1 MTTEDPSSRPRR
13 SAPVVLLVVTALCV
27 LLLVSAAHPGAHQV
41 PAEGADDGM
50 PVLRAA
56 AEAEG
61 ETHYA
66 AVRRVTGPEGQP
78 ASLRVANHP
87 DRGIVVAP
95 AGFEDEPFVVEAS
108 QALESL
114 DDRLLEVLRDTY
126 RVVDAGRTELGGRSA
141 HLVEAVRADGTVAGR
156 FWVDTDNGLLV
167 GRTAYD
173 RDGGAA
179 LSMNLTDLETGEGEW
194 PEQAWTGQPWG
205 EALDAGDREDLRSKG
220 WELQEHLTWD
230 LRLVDARATQHEG
243 HKVVHAVYSD
253 GLAQVSLFLQR
264 GKLETDHPTAPFGG
278 YVGTEQGGTGI
289 SSGHDTIFGGDAGQY
304 QTMWQADGFVF
315 TVLADAP
322 ADLATSAVTALPSP
336 EGSSGFWARVE
347 RGLDRMGPL

>member
-1 MTTEDPSSRPRR
+1 MNTEDPSSRPRR
-13 SAPVVLLVVTALCV
+13 PAPVVSLVITVLCV
-27 LLLVSAAHPGAHQV
+27 LPLVSAVHPGADQV

-66 AVRRVTGPEGQP
+66 AVRQVTGPDGRSAALSVVNRPEQ
-78 ASLRVANHP
+78 
-87 DRGIVVAP
+87 GIVLAP
-95 AGFEDEPFVVEAS
+95 VGSEDEAFVVEAS

-126 RVVDAGRTELGGRSA
+126 QVVDAGRTELDGRSA
-141 HLVEAVRADGTVAGR
+141 RLVEAVRADGTVAGR
-156 FWVDTDNGLLV
+156 FWVDTDSGLLV
-167 GRTAYD
+167 GRTVHD
-173 RDGGAA
+173 RDGGPA
-179 LSMNLTDLETGEGEW
+179 LSMNLTDLEMGEGEW
-194 PEQAWTGQPWG
+194 PNRASTGQPWG
-205 EALDAGDREDLRSKG
+205 EALDTRERDDLRSEG
-220 WELQEHLTWD
+220 WEIEERLTWN
-230 LRLVDARATQHEG
+230 LHLVDARATQHEG

-253 GLAQVSLFLQR
+253 GLAQVSLFVQR
-264 GKLETDHPTAPFGG
+264 GKLEADHPSSPSDG
-278 YVGTEQGGTGI
+278 YVGTEQGGAGI
-289 SSGHDTIFGGDAGQY
+289 SLGHDTIFGGDVGQY

-336 EGSSGFWARVE
+336 EGTGFWARVE
-347 RGLDRMGPL
+347 RGLDRMGTL

>member
-1 MTTEDPSSRPRR
+1 MSTEDPSSRPRR
-13 SAPVVLLVVTALCV
+13 SAPVVLLVVTVLCV
-27 LLLVSAAHPGAHQV
+27 LLLASATHPGANQV

-50 PVLRAA
+50 TVLRSA

-66 AVRRVTGPEGQP
+66 AVRRVTGPDGRP

-87 DRGIVVAP
+87 DRGIVFAPVAS
-95 AGFEDEPFVVEAS
+95 EDEPFVVEAS

-114 DDRLLEVLRDTY
+114 DDRLLEMLRDTY
-126 RVVDAGRTELGGRSA
+126 RVVDAGRTEIDGRPA
-141 HLVEAVRADGTVAGR
+141 RLVEAVRADGTVAGR
-156 FWVDTDNGLLV
+156 FWVDTGSGLLV
-167 GRTAYD
+167 GRTAYG

-179 LSMNLTDLETGEGEW
+179 LSMNLTDLEMVEGEW
-194 PEQAWTGQPWG
+194 PERASTGQPWG
-205 EALDAGDREDLRSKG
+205 EALDAREREDLRSEG
-220 WELQEHLTWD
+220 WELREHLTWD
-230 LRLVDARATQHEG
+230 LRLVDARSTRYEG
-243 HKVVHAVYSD
+243 RKVVHAVYSD
-253 GLAQVSLFLQR
+253 GLAQISLFLQR
-264 GKLETDHPTAPFGG
+264 GKLGTDHSSIPSGG

-289 SSGHDTIFGGDAGQY
+289 SPGHDTLFGDDVGQY
-304 QTMWQADGFVF
+304 RTMWQADGFVF

-336 EGSSGFWARVE
+336 EGPGFWDRVE

>member
-1 MTTEDPSSRPRR
+1 MSTEDPSSRPRR
-13 SAPVVLLVVTALCV
+13 SAPAVLLVVTALCV
-27 LLLVSAAHPGAHQV
+27 LLLVSAVHPGANQV

-66 AVRRVTGPEGQP
+66 AVRRVTGPDGRP

-87 DRGIVVAP
+87 DQGIVFAP
-95 AGFEDEPFVVEAS
+95 VGAEDEAFVVEAS

-126 RVVDAGRTELGGRSA
+126 RVVDAGRSELDGRSA
-141 HLVEAVRADGTVAGR
+141 RLVEAVRADGTVAGR
-156 FWVDTDNGLLV
+156 FWVDTDSGLLV

-173 RDGGAA
+173 RDGGPA
-179 LSMNLTDLETGEGEW
+179 LSMDLTDLEMGESDW
-194 PEQAWTGQPWG
+194 PDRASTSQPWG
-205 EALDAGDREDLRSKG
+205 EALDPREREDLRSEG
-220 WELQEHLTWD
+220 WEVEEHLSWN
-230 LRLVDARATQHEG
+230 LHLVDARATQHEG

-253 GLAQVSLFLQR
+253 GLAQVSLFIQR
-264 GKLETDHPTAPFGG
+264 GKLETDHPSSPSDG
-278 YVGTEQGGTGI
+278 YVGTEQGGAGI
-289 SSGHDTIFGGDAGQY
+289 PPKHDTIFGGDVGQY

-336 EGSSGFWARVE
+336 EGSGFWARVE
-347 RGLDRMGPL
+347 RGLDRMDPL